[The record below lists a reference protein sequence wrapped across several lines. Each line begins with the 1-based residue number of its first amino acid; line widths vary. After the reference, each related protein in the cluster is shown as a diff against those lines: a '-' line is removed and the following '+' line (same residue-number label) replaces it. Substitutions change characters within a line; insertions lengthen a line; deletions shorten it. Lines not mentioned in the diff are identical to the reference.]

1 MLYSVFLFSIFL
13 EALCHN
19 NGFCGFELFAHI
31 RNPDEVYENIE
42 KLHENI
48 ADNKVRVVLGTDK
61 SVRCNAREFTDL
73 CYEHFETHYERLA
86 HFEPIVLP
94 PGTPSRLKGI
104 VETMKS
110 WCNET
115 NYSPNM
121 KGLVIH
127 SFRILEYLKWF
138 NNKFTK
144 TTLDNNLY
152 IDHFPRMPVIIV
164 YNPKEN
170 VIFLIRKAESEN
182 LESEIDLCCSD
193 LKMFMLLVF
202 NELKHSGMKVIPL
215 VAIEKEEYSKLRCGP
230 CTNCIVTTEMLECPD
245 LFKIWYDER
254 SEYFEIKNTME
265 IDRIKVTKFSAKLIG
280 LLAAVQIHDQM
291 PTFTKD
297 PDKQIEGALLMLTPE
312 QKSIIYS
319 DCKHMILKGPYG
331 SGKSIIARLK
341 LKMMS
346 ECLKENEMLYLICY
360 DSKSDLLNELHSN
373 SRVKLYRNE
382 EGLKLSEIMKAILR
396 KVNKRTKVHIITDE
410 YDGEDLDEMEAQTIN
425 KMLEEAFRDTFVLLI
440 AQSMQKERSTDNIPQ
455 AKNKFDLL
463 RTMKMEELTLVLR
476 NSIEINNL
484 VRATENFLEGQ
495 TTVYQQP
502 GDANSGVK
510 LTTPRSDVTKTN
522 EKNTNRNQ
530 IKDKQSNV
538 SNPHANQANRARAH
552 PSLKITSDIAKLGN
566 RTVGKLGLDEAFGV
580 AETLRGNYV
589 IKNEIV
595 NRFTYE
601 TAEDTGHKI
610 SSEKPKLF
618 EVCDNQIEFLKLSSL
633 RVIFQNLNV
642 PNSNRYNKHVVLH
655 FYTINDEI
663 PKFFKRVFESLGM
676 CGKVTS
682 YYQEFRNNNNGKHIL
697 VCSFRKF
704 RGLEHPAVTVV
715 IDHDI
720 YSLQHYIVETI
731 ARCTTRL
738 AVVILDKCDAVMKI
752 TEKWKGGLDGRPVVE
767 QWKIETK
774 IEKKK
779 RKNSFQINE
788 DLKLITVYIFSK
800 ELDEYRN
807 QKNGEEDL
815 KCMMKEEA
823 VETIRK
829 R

>member
-1 MLYSVFLFSIFL
+1 MFSIYL
-13 EALCHN
+13 EALYHN
-19 NGFCGFELFAHI
+19 SGFGGFEIFAHI

-48 ADNKVRVVLGTDK
+48 EVNRLRVVLGTDK
-61 SVRCNAREFTDL
+61 SVTCNTREFTDL
-73 CYEHFETHYERLA
+73 CYEHFKTHYERLA
-86 HFEPIVLP
+86 HYEPIVLP
-94 PGTPSRLKGI
+94 PSTPSTLKWI
-104 VETMKS
+104 VETMKN

-115 NYSPNM
+115 NCFSNM

-127 SFRILEYLKWF
+127 SFGILEYLKWF
-138 NNKFTK
+138 NIKFTEM
-144 TTLDNNLY
+144 TLDHNLY

-182 LESEIDLCCSD
+182 LESEIELCCTD

-202 NELKHSGMKVIPL
+202 NELKHSGIKVIPL
-215 VAIEKEEYSKLRCGP
+215 VAIEKEEHSKLRCDP
-230 CTNCIVTTEMLECPD
+230 CSNCIVTTEILECPD
-245 LFKIWYDER
+245 LFKIWYDKR
-254 SEYFEIKNTME
+254 SEYFEIKNTKG
-265 IDRIKVTKFSAKLIG
+265 IDRIKVKTFSGKLIG
-280 LLAAVQIHDQM
+280 LLAAVQIHYQM
-291 PTFTKD
+291 PTFTRD
-297 PDKQIEGALLMLTPE
+297 PNKQMEGALLLLTPE
-312 QKSIIYS
+312 QKSIICS
-319 DCKHMILKGPYG
+319 KHKHMILKGPYG

-341 LKMMS
+341 IKMIS
-346 ECLKENEMLYLICY
+346 ERLEENEMLYLICY
-360 DSKSDLLNELHSN
+360 DSKSDLLNDLHSN
-373 SRVKLYRNE
+373 SKVKLYRNE
-382 EGLKLSEIMKAILR
+382 EGLKLSEIMKTILR
-396 KVNKRTKVHIITDE
+396 EVDKRKKVHLITEE

-425 KMLEEAFRDTFVLLI
+425 KMLKDIFRDAFVLLI
-440 AQSMQKERSTDNIPQ
+440 AQSMQKERSTTNIPQ
-455 AKNKFDLL
+455 AKNKFDSLK
-463 RTMKMEELTLVLR
+463 TMKIEELTLVLR

-502 GDANSGVK
+502 GDANSGGN
-510 LTTPRSDVTKTN
+510 LTTPRTDVTKTN
-522 EKNTNRNQ
+522 EKNSNRNQ

-538 SNPHANQANRARAH
+538 SNPYANQTNRARAN
-552 PSLKITSDIAKLGN
+552 PSLKINSGIAKLGN
-566 RTVGKLGLDEAFGV
+566 RIAGKLGLDEAFGF

-601 TAEDTGHKI
+601 TAEDMGHKI

-618 EVCDNQIEFLKLSSL
+618 EVCDNQTEFLKLSSL

-663 PKFFKRVFESLGM
+663 PKYFKRIFESLGIYE
-676 CGKVTS
+676 KVTNN
-682 YYQEFRNNNNGKHIL
+682 YKEFRNSSNGKHIL

-704 RGLEHPAVTVV
+704 RGLEHPAVVVV

-731 ARCTTRL
+731 ARCTTQL
-738 AVVILDKCDAVMKI
+738 AVAILDKCDAVKKI
-752 TEKWKGGLDGRPVVE
+752 TEKWKGGQDGRPVVE
-767 QWKIETK
+767 HWKIETK

-800 ELDEYRN
+800 ELHEYQN

-815 KCMMKEEA
+815 KCMMREEA